1 MSNRSVTPGRSFV
14 DDICVPRGCV
24 GCLIRASPKAVA
36 LLLISESLGAVWA
49 VESMGHP

>member
-1 MSNRSVTPGRSFV
+1 MSNRSVTPGHSVV

-24 GCLIRASPKAVA
+24 GCLIQASPQAVV

-49 VESMGHP
+49 VESMCHP